1 MVVSQQTV
9 EPLVALNATV
19 SLADVLTG
27 IDEPVCEPLVISF
40 AVVAAQAGLN
50 SIAELLH
57 R

>member
-27 IDEPVCEPLVISF
+27 IDES
-40 AVVAAQAGLN
+40 VVSLW
-50 SIAELLH
+50 
-57 R
+57 